1 MKKTFARI
9 ALCFAVVC
17 QTVFLVSCS
26 DHADDEKYQSLPPFF
41 SDMTFRSLHGHSTLS
56 AGDSVVV
63 TAVQSRLGRLLYYAT
78 YSWGTAY
85 DTDSVT
91 HAYRSVVVYD
101 NDPADPVDTIV
112 FHRPGT
118 YTVTFTARY
127 KMSGSHQL
135 INESE
140 TFGSG
145 GKTTVRTVSQQ
156 LYEATVQ
163 NRVVIR
169 PASN

>member
-1 MKKTFARI
+1 M
-9 ALCFAVVC
+9 
-17 QTVFLVSCS
+17 
-26 DHADDEKYQSLPPFF
+26 
-41 SDMTFRSLHGHSTLS
+41 
-56 AGDSVVV
+56 
-63 TAVQSRLGRLLYYAT
+63 
-78 YSWGTAY
+78 
-85 DTDSVT
+85 
-91 HAYRSVVVYD
+91 
-101 NDPADPVDTIV
+101 
-112 FHRPGT
+112 
-118 YTVTFTARY
+118 TFTACF